1 MAETHLTHELLA
13 AIARGKRNPSD
24 LATVAMSHLFS
35 LCPRCRREFD
45 DWRAGL
51 KPEEVERY
59 GRLLEEMGEP
69 GELEVLQP
77 ERQRLEAEPKL
88 DELLRLGAEA
98 RLEWVRR
105 APERFQGPALA
116 ELLIDESDGRL
127 AGDAEGS
134 YALAHLAYTV
144 LLHSSHSSLVAG
156 LYARALARM
165 ANARKVQGRLREAE
179 DLFGHAR
186 FALRSE
192 GGGDLRLKAELD
204 QYEGSLRRY
213 QRRLGEAEEL
223 LRRAV
228 TAHHLERHDT
238 GAARALVSLG
248 MVHREQGRLEEAIR
262 VTQEALALIDAGREP
277 RLFLMAWHNLA
288 NRLCDLDRHEEAAAV
303 ITEMRPLYQRFPE
316 PSTQLRLAWVE
327 ARIARGRGEEVVAEG
342 AFLAVRDGFLR
353 QGSLYDAALV
363 ALELATLYF
372 DQGRRAELG
381 ELAAGLVA
389 VFESHEVHREAQL
402 ALLLFE
408 EAVRSE
414 QASLHLIG
422 RISRYLEQSRRDP
435 SYRFREAP

>member
-1 MAETHLTHELLA
+1 MADTHLTRELLV

-59 GRLLEEMGEP
+59 ARVFERV
-69 GELEVLQP
+69 GELGGAEVQQP
-77 ERQRLEAEPKL
+77 ERERLEAEPKL
-88 DELLRLGAEA
+88 EELLRLGAEA
-98 RLEWVRR
+98 RLERVRR
-105 APERFQGPALA
+105 APESFQGPALA
-116 ELLIDESDGRL
+116 ELLIEESDGRV

-144 LLHSSHSSLVAG
+144 LLHSSHSSMVAG

-165 ANARKVQGRLREAE
+165 ANARKAQGRLREAE

-204 QYEGSLRRY
+204 EYEGSLRRY

-228 TAHHLERHDT
+228 TAYHLESQET
-238 GAARALVSLG
+238 LAARALVSLG
-248 MVHREQGRLEEAIR
+248 MVHREQGRIEEAIG
-262 VTQEALALIDAGREP
+262 VTQEALGLIDVDGEP
-277 RLFLMAWHNLA
+277 RLFLMGWHNLA
-288 NRLCDLDRHEEAAAV
+288 NRLCDLDRYEEAAAV
-303 ITEMRPLYQRFPE
+303 IEENRLLYRRFPE
-316 PSTQLRLAWVE
+316 PSLQLRLAWVE
-327 ARIARGRGEEVVAEG
+327 ARIARGRGEEEVAEG

-353 QGSLYDAALV
+353 QGNPYVAAIV
-363 ALELATLYF
+363 ALELATLYL
-372 DQGRRAELG
+372 DQGRSAELG

-389 VFESHEVHREAQL
+389 VFESQDVHREAQL